1 MRTSCASGALWGRP
15 SPGMEI
21 HRGTTRHAARGTAQ
35 HALRHLVAWRSRNLP
50 NCPKTPLITVVDL
63 LSSTCNARSER
74 AICTVD
80 RTILANVSRIILNSA
95 FLEYFVIREMILRLV
110 LINLV
115 RAALQS
121 RNTCK

>member
-1 MRTSCASGALWGRP
+1 MTHQNSDLKKQS
-15 SPGMEI
+15 
-21 HRGTTRHAARGTAQ
+21 
-35 HALRHLVAWRSRNLP
+35 
-50 NCPKTPLITVVDL
+50 ITEVYL